1 MAIVKH
7 LNFSLDLMHSNNFF
21 NVSIYI
27 RVLEFLLCKIKL
39 SKLSS
44 GNLFVMPPDIKHSVK
59 IDEGSIC
66 IYVMIRRKYINSV
79 FF

>member
-1 MAIVKH
+1 MQNKT
-7 LNFSLDLMHSNNFF
+7 FQ
-21 NVSIYI
+21 
-27 RVLEFLLCKIKL
+27 
-39 SKLSS
+39 LSS